1 MEGFQKKLK
10 NMNID
15 AILSDKDLIILAVL
29 LIILLSEGADLPL
42 VLAIA
47 YILLF

>member
-1 MEGFQKKLK
+1 MERFEKKL
-10 NMNID
+10 NID

>member
-1 MEGFQKKLK
+1 MERLQKKL
-10 NMNID
+10 NID
-15 AILSDKDLIILAVL
+15 AILSDKDMLILAVL
-29 LIILLSEGADLPL
+29 LIILISQSADLPL

>member
-1 MEGFQKKLK
+1 MEKLQKKLT
-10 NMNID
+10 ID
-15 AILSDKDLIILAVL
+15 SILSDRDMMMMAVL
-29 LIILLSEGADLPL
+29 LLILISEGSELPL